1 MLRTM
6 RSLLDSRYA
15 YPVVTY
21 TWGAKSGSF
30 VGDYYDSGT
39 SGLNDLKVAYYTEEN
54 GVYYLHAVSR
64 EVSDFTM
71 ATDYRLVVYE
81 ISNIYGEK
89 QYIYFEY
96 SANGVNDTFFSVT
109 DDEAGSGTMYDS
121 GTLEEGY
128 ERRIARRGGKC
139 DGVSQRRELS

>member
-1 MLRTM
+1 MEGNW
-6 RSLLDSRYA
+6 SLSAGNENTYVTDEAITLDSEYA

-21 TWGAKSGSF
+21 TWGAKSGNF

-71 ATDYRLVVYE
+71 TTDYRLVVYE

-96 SANGVNDTFFSVT
+96 TQT
-109 DDEAGSGTMYDS
+109 E
-121 GTLEEGY
+121 
-128 ERRIARRGGKC
+128 
-139 DGVSQRRELS
+139 